1 MNKDFSEQKE
11 KKDMKIIDFEKKG
24 NTVRFA
30 LANRD
35 DDYWGDDWDDSPYE
49 DNAGPVYERFVDG
62 YADFG
67 FGFSVSVLEPSQAYS
82 GSYSKQDMKE
92 KKIPCLIIAS
102 KRSLIYSGLPEW
114 EWDDFSS
121 CLNSNIPNVIKIYFG
136 DSIRKVESQL
146 KLLQVAERAQ
156 DLKEPGE
163 DFGECF
169 TYIKFSQT
177 RETPE
182 VKDNENN

>member
-1 MNKDFSEQKE
+1 
-11 KKDMKIIDFEKKG
+11 MKIIDFEKKG
-24 NTVRFA
+24 NTIRFA

-35 DDYWGDDWDDSPYE
+35 SEYWGDDWDDSPYE
-49 DNAGPVYERFVDG
+49 DNAGPVYDRFVDG

-67 FGFSVSVLEPSQAYS
+67 FDFSVSVLEPSQTHDEH
-82 GSYSKQDMKE
+82 YSKQDMKE

-102 KRSLIYSGLPEW
+102 KRSLTYSGLPEW

-121 CLNSNIPNVIKIYFG
+121 CLNSDIPNVVKIYFG

-146 KLLQVAERAQ
+146 KLLQVTERAQ

-163 DFGECF
+163 DFGEHF
-169 TYIKFSQT
+169 TYTKFSQT
-177 RETPE
+177 KKTPE
-182 VKDNENN
+182 VKDNEDN